1 MEKPQRMAQIY
12 GYLVCLVAIITIL
25 ICVSSLV
32 SAILDLGD
40 PIHSVWSPPPSL
52 ASFDNY
58 KMDIL
63 KSTPK
68 EGEIAR
74 TAYIPDDRTFHAMYE
89 AAKNDKI
96 QGVRHE
102 SNRMIVINTILIVI
116 CILLFVIHWRWMR
129 KFAKAD
135 NTVVASANSIN

>member
-12 GYLVCLVAIITIL
+12 GYLVCLVAVITVL
-25 ICVSSLV
+25 ICVSTLL

-40 PIHSVWSPPPSL
+40 PIHAGWTPPGTPSL

-58 KMDIL
+58 KADIL
-63 KSTPK
+63 KSAPK
-68 EGEIAR
+68 EAEGAKAGYVLDEQTLR
-74 TAYIPDDRTFHAMYE
+74 AMYE

-102 SNRMIVINTILIVI
+102 SNRAIVISTILIVI
-116 CILLFVIHWRWMR
+116 CVVLFVMHWRWVR
-129 KFAKAD
+129 KLAKAD
-135 NTVVASANSIN
+135 LQ

>member
-12 GYLVCLVAIITIL
+12 GYLVCLVAVITVL
-25 ICVSSLV
+25 ICVSTLV

-40 PIHSVWSPPPSL
+40 PIHAGWPPPASL

-63 KSTPK
+63 KSAPK
-68 EGEIAR
+68 EGEAAK
-74 TAYIPDDRTFHAMYE
+74 TSYIPDDQTLRAMYE

-96 QGVRHE
+96 QSARHD
-102 SNRMIVINTILIVI
+102 SNRTIVIDIILIVI
-116 CILLFVIHWRWMR
+116 CIVLFVTHWRWIR
-129 KFAKAD
+129 KLAKAD
-135 NTVVASANSIN
+135 IQ

>member
-32 SAILDLGD
+32 SALLDLGD

-63 KSTPK
+63 KSVPK
-68 EGEIAR
+68 EGETAR
-74 TAYIPDDRTFHAMYE
+74 TAYIPDDQTLRAMYE
-89 AAKNDKI
+89 SAKNDKI
-96 QGVRHE
+96 QSVRHE
-102 SNRMIVINTILIVI
+102 SNRMIVIDIILIVI
-116 CILLFVIHWRWMR
+116 CILLFVTHWRWVR
-129 KFAKAD
+129 KLAKAE
-135 NTVVASANSIN
+135 IQ